1 MAALTEAVVTKSM
14 VLLRTA
20 SRPTRSS
27 GSESRNVA
35 ATPTPMASTNAPRRQ
50 YPATTNPNAATMI
63 RPTSRIGHCPPNTL
77 RANSF
82 TVIGSRPGE
91 DFRSLDDVR
100 QEKRPRQRA
109 DPTGVRRHVTCDLPH
124 VGVHIADHLA
134 LVVAAHADVD
144 HGRAGTYHLRG
155 HHVRHP

>member
-1 MAALTEAVVTKSM
+1 M

-63 RPTSRIGHCPPNTL
+63 KPTSRIGHCPPNTL

-82 TVIGSRPGE
+82 NVLGSSRKRSSLSRPGE
-91 DFRSLDDVR
+91 GFRSLDDVR
-100 QEKRPRQRA
+100 QEERPRQRA
-109 DPTGVRRHVTCDLPH
+109 DPTGVRRHVTRDLPH
-124 VGVHIADHLA
+124 VGVHVANQLA

-144 HGRAGTYHLRG
+144 HGRAGTY
-155 HHVRHP
+155 